1 MTWTRRGDYWLEY
14 QPPDAG
20 TGAARVATPTITVAY
35 SRARA
40 LVSYVLH
47 AGSVVLASRA
57 CIDINASDARRTAVA
72 ELQAQGATWHR
83 AQSATHRTGSC

>member
-14 QPPDAG
+14 QPPDAC
-20 TGAARVATPTITVAY
+20 TGAARIATPTITVAY
-35 SRARA
+35 SRARQ

-57 CIDINASDARRTAVA
+57 CIDINDSEARRTAVA

-83 AQSATHRTGSC
+83 VQSATHRTGSC